1 MPCRLN
7 CTCKV
12 CGRVRLHVTKTPR
25 RSKKAPAVDSAA
37 LALAEAVRAMA
48 APAKDGG

>member
-1 MPCRLN
+1 MACRLN

-25 RSKKAPAVDSAA
+25 RAKPKPQDPATA
-37 LALAEAVRAMA
+37 ALAEAMRNMTEQR
-48 APAKDGG
+48 